1 MKLPPTITK
10 SWPGNTIEGL
20 ENKIHEYP
28 EFDSY
33 LLKTCNSLRKK
44 NLRNFTV
51 EDIRILTGQN
61 IGLEY
66 LVPMAIDVLRD
77 NIFAEGDFYEGDL
90 LKSVLTVDR
99 SYWKTNYREWEI
111 VKELFDSKEE
121 ELKEYDTSKTIKKGW
136 FEAYQEFLQ
145 IHE

>member
-1 MKLPPTITK
+1 MDLPQKITK
-10 SWPGNTIEGL
+10 SWPGNTLEGL
-20 ENKIHEYP
+20 ENKLYEYP

-33 LLKTCNSLRKK
+33 LLRTCYELRKK

-51 EDIRILTGQN
+51 EDIRILTGQD

-90 LKSVLTVDR
+90 LKSVLTADKT
-99 SYWKTNYREWEI
+99 YWRNHYSEWKA
-111 VKELFDSKEE
+111 VKELFDSKRD
-121 ELKEYDTSKTIKKGW
+121 ELKEFDTSSTVKKGW
-136 FEAYQEFLQ
+136 FESYREFSQ